1 MKHFGDITKI
11 SGYEVPL
18 VDIICGGSPCQDL
31 SVAGK
36 RAGLDGA
43 RSGLF
48 MEQIRIVKEMRD
60 ASRRIQTDDDIRHIQ
75 PRFLVWENVK
85 GALTSPGKRN
95 GEDLR
100 GEDFRT
106 VLEEIAKIADCN
118 ASIPRP
124 AKGKWTNSGAIMGDG
139 WSIAWRLHSAE
150 FWGKTII
157 DPCGRVVKG
166 GTPQRRYRICLVAD
180 FGGDSAPKILFEPKG
195 SRGDSAE
202 SREEEQGIAGSVGES
217 IEKAGG
223 TCIDI
228 SQEVRV
234 RKHEVDVEGLKALL
248 KAHKKPLQMIADE
261 LGCPLTKV
269 EHWFRQDKCF
279 SIPDADLWMKL
290 KEILEIETD
299 AFDKQIMEFE
309 EKECNFDMHN
319 RIWCGDVAPTLIA
332 GSNDLFCVN
341 KPIRAFNISPA
352 DSNSMNSNN
361 PYSGIQE
368 VETARTLDVNGGNP
382 ACNQGGLMICV
393 DEKGIA
399 YRKTAHPTNSEEGQ
413 GWEET
418 QVSDCL
424 NVNDISEARVPNVIV
439 QNGTYQKT
447 AGCLMAS
454 GYDKLGTQ
462 EAVND
467 MFVVQKT
474 YQQTTGTLC
483 AMISKGISN
492 QIATEDMLVANDTIV
507 RRLTPCEC
515 ERLQGFPDHW
525 TDLGDWIDSKGKKH
539 KASDG
544 PRYKAL
550 GNSIALP
557 YWQWM
562 AGKMVKELDAEQPT
576 MASLFDGIGGFP
588 LVYSRSGCRPVW
600 ASEIEEF
607 GIAVT
612 KKHFGEEQRY
622 GAGEFV

>member
-31 SVAGK
+31 SVAGL
-36 RAGLDGA
+36 RAGLKGA

-217 IEKAGG
+217 IEKASRCLNPWDVQSKHIQPEDGIAETLYAGECRYGG
-223 TCIDI
+223 GESYVMT
-228 SQEVRV
+228 E
-234 RKHEVDVEGLKALL
+234 
-248 KAHKKPLQMIADE
+248 
-261 LGCPLTKV
+261 
-269 EHWFRQDKCF
+269 
-279 SIPDADLWMKL
+279 
-290 KEILEIETD
+290 
-299 AFDKQIMEFE
+299 
-309 EKECNFDMHN
+309 
-319 RIWCGDVAPTLIA
+319 
-332 GSNDLFCVN
+332 N

-418 QVSDCL
+418 QISDCL
-424 NVNDISEARVPNVIV
+424 NVNDISEARV

-612 KKHFGEEQRY
+612 KKHFGEE
-622 GAGEFV
+622 